1 MDGIAHEAMP
11 ALTGAARSF
20 EIKPDKTTFTGDA
33 SVNIAAMFF
42 PMARRGT
49 DGQKLNLDSELSFE
63 HALVAPEKGN
73 GDNWL
78 VISDCVTY
86 LLYPFVTCGATDG
99 WDTGISVSNTTADSN
114 IFGAFDAT
122 TEQNGAVVMY
132 GFPKLTAEAPMV
144 DPIVQM
150 VAANLMAGDTI
161 TFQCSNTT
169 MAGDGRLRH
178 RQG

>member
-1 MDGIAHEAMP
+1 
-11 ALTGAARSF
+11 
-20 EIKPDKTTFTGDA
+20 
-33 SVNIAAMFF
+33 
-42 PMARRGT
+42 MAN
-49 DGQKLNLDSELSFE
+49 KIYLESELSFE
-63 HALVAPEKGN
+63 HALVAPEKDN
-73 GDNWL
+73 GEDWL

-99 WDTGISVSNTTADSN
+99 WDTGISVSNTTADGN

-144 DPIVQM
+144 DPIVQT
-150 VAANLMAGDTI
+150 VAANLRAGDTT

-169 MAGDGRLRH
+169 MAGMEGYAIIKASFQHARGMAFVIGDFAEGAAADVAHGYMAEVINDPGTRSDKIASPAE
-178 RQG
+178 